1 MEERLVL
8 FARGEWSWEDRG
20 FQYSGTAVHETGS
33 SRNESSGGENLEGLE
48 KGREGGG
55 KRRRGR
61 GRRRGRV
68 RMKRE
73 REETW
78 RGRGKGKRKD
88 KMIERK

>member
-20 FQYSGTAVHETGS
+20 LQYSGTAVHETGS

-73 REETW
+73 RDRDMEGEGEREREE
-78 RGRGKGKRKD
+78 KG
-88 KMIERK
+88 